1 MKKMRKITTVLL
13 ALIMMVMMSQAAFAQ
28 DRTANGGDFIFD
40 GTDLSWDEASGSI
53 EEALSGLQPGDKV
66 TIKISY
72 QNDSDEKTDWYLRNE
87 VLETLEDASN
97 ASGGGY
103 SYKLT
108 NHGKTGTLDI
118 FDSNAVGGSDAY
130 EPGGIAK
137 GLKAATDA
145 TEMEDFF
152 YIDTLEAD
160 EGGYTELT
168 VGLDGES
175 QANVYENTAAELQL
189 EYAVEV
195 EETEDVY
202 KYIRKKVDTGDMTN
216 IMLPAAVFAGA
227 LVLLVLTVLSY
238 RKDRKDGE
246 EA

>member
-1 MKKMRKITTVLL
+1 MKTMKKMTTVLL
-13 ALIMMVMMSQAAFAQ
+13 TLMMILMMSQAGFAQ
-28 DRTANGGDFIFD
+28 DRTANGGDFVFD
-40 GTDLSWDEASGSI
+40 GEELAWDEASGSI
-53 EEALSGLQPGDKV
+53 EEALRGLQPGDTV
-66 TIKISY
+66 KIRINY
-72 QNDSDEKTDWYLRNE
+72 KNDSGEKTDWYLRNE
-87 VLETLEDASN
+87 VLKTLEDASS
-97 ASGGGY
+97 AAGGGY

-108 NHGKTGTLDI
+108 NHGKTGTMDI
-118 FDSNAVGGSDAY
+118 FDSSAVGGSDNY
-130 EPGGIAK
+130 EPSGIAK

-195 EETEDVY
+195 DQGEDVY
-202 KYIRKKVDTGDMTN
+202 KYIHKKVDTGDTTN
-216 IMLPAAVFAGA
+216 IMLTAGIFVGA
-227 LVLLVLTVLSY
+227 LLLLILAVLSY
-238 RKDRKDGE
+238 RRDRKDGE

>member
-1 MKKMRKITTVLL
+1 MKRMKKITTVLL
-13 ALIMMVMMSQAAFAQ
+13 TLVMILMMGQAAFAQ
-28 DRTANGGDFIFD
+28 DRTANGGDFVFD
-40 GTDLSWDEASGSI
+40 GDELAWDEASGSI
-53 EEALSGLQPGDKV
+53 QEALRGLQPGDTV
-66 TIKISY
+66 KIRINYKNESG
-72 QNDSDEKTDWYLRNE
+72 EKTDWYLRNE
-87 VLETLEDASN
+87 VLKTLEDASN
-97 ASGGGY
+97 AAGGGY

-108 NHGKTGTLDI
+108 NHGATGTLEI
-118 FDSNAVGGSDAY
+118 FDSKAVGGSDAY
-130 EPGGIAK
+130 EPSGIAK

-160 EGGYTELT
+160 GSGYTELT

-195 EETEDVY
+195 DQGEDVY
-202 KYIRKKVDTGDMTN
+202 KYIHRKVDTGDTTN
-216 IMLPAAVFAGA
+216 IMLTAGIFVGA
-227 LVLLVLTVLSY
+227 LVLLVLAVLSY
-238 RKDRKDGE
+238 RRDRKDGE